1 MVAPLP
7 SHTSAH
13 NFIATVAPFRAWRG
27 LRLAV
32 AKGPERVTIT
42 WMGDY
47 RGFDCYLQ
55 QKGCFN
61 KPYLVKK
68 S

>member
-1 MVAPLP
+1 
-7 SHTSAH
+7 
-13 NFIATVAPFRAWRG
+13 
-27 LRLAV
+27 
-32 AKGPERVTIT
+32 
-42 WMGDY
+42 MGDY

-61 KPYLVKK
+61 KPYLVRK

>member
-47 RGFDCYLQ
+47 RGFD
-55 QKGCFN
+55 
-61 KPYLVKK
+61 
-68 S
+68 